1 MSNSGSNYVEEKTLQ
16 FWLRAN
22 ADTISAP
29 STVYVGL
36 HTGDPGEDGTANELV
51 GNGYSRTAG
60 SFGNVSVIGDV
71 VSITNNAA
79 IDFGPAT
86 ASWGSV
92 THMSIW
98 DSASGSTNCLFKGAL
113 SAAKTV
119 DTNDSFRFANGNLTV
134 TMD

>member
-1 MSNSGSNYVEEKTLQ
+1 MSTAGSNYLEEKTLQ

-36 HTGDPGEDGTANELV
+36 HTGAPGEDGTSNELS
-51 GNGYSRTAG
+51 GNGYSRTSATFG
-60 SFGNVSVIGDV
+60 SVSVVGDV
-71 VSITNNAA
+71 VSITNNAD
-79 IDFGPAT
+79 IEFGPAS
-86 ASWGSV
+86 ASWGSI

-98 DSASGSTNCLFKGAL
+98 DSASGSTNCLFQGAL
-113 SAAKTV
+113 SSSKTV
-119 DTNDSFRFANGNLTV
+119 DTNDSFKFASGNLTV

>member
-1 MSNSGSNYVEEKTLQ
+1 MSTAGSNYVEEKTLQ

-22 ADTISAP
+22 ADTITAP
-29 STVYVGL
+29 STVYAGL

-60 SFGNVSVIGDV
+60 AFGNVSVIGDA

-86 ASWGSV
+86 ASWGTI

-98 DSASGSTNCLFKGAL
+98 DSASGSTNCLFKEYMGQCKWFNKL
-113 SAAKTV
+113 FV
-119 DTNDSFRFANGNLTV
+119 
-134 TMD
+134 